1 MFFRVFPTAP
11 TMFFPKTAT
20 KFNVSL
26 HLHNIS
32 YIFHITYMIYNN
44 FVYIPYTICIF
55 YISPISFTSSASST
69 STNTTPSTASTSTS
83 STSHTLH
90 HQHHLRQLHQHHKHQ
105 IQKEH
110 IHHRHKLSHRSFVP
124 KLLYSSCY
132 TGVVIQELTSQEL
145 TSQELTSR

>member
-1 MFFRVFPTAP
+1 MMFFRVFPTAP

-90 HQHHLRQLHQHHKHQ
+90 HQHQHPPPQPPNERNVNYTTTRNKDSTSIAIILRYNTL
-105 IQKEH
+105 
-110 IHHRHKLSHRSFVP
+110 
-124 KLLYSSCY
+124 
-132 TGVVIQELTSQEL
+132 
-145 TSQELTSR
+145 